1 MAAERPVANA
11 AEGGLPRVLL
21 TGFPPFGGHSVNVS
35 NEVVREL
42 QIRGFEGLDVTTMLL
57 SVDERGS
64 RRIAEM
70 ILDGER
76 FDAILHL
83 GLAESREVISLER
96 YAHNENAFRI
106 ADNSGREVF
115 GPIIDGGDERLEA
128 TASKHVL
135 DEDFEHEDD
144 VVWSDSAGAF
154 VCNETIYR
162 TLNAIAST
170 DARAS
175 DGRPIQ
181 AIFIHLPSESHIGL
195 ERQIEVVGRAARAL
209 ASKPRLEVVG
219 ALLFDEL
226 GRILACRRP
235 PEDVWGGWWEFP
247 GGKVDSGEQP
257 ADALAR
263 EIMEELGVEV
273 TPSWVVASLSHEYQ
287 DRHVALDIWD
297 CGVVEPSNIVPTEHD
312 EIRWLDRQSLGSVK
326 WLPADEPLI
335 QDWIKNGIPQS

>member
-1 MAAERPVANA
+1 MAGTAGV
-11 AEGGLPRVLL
+11 GSPRVLL
-21 TGFPPFGGHSVNVS
+21 TGFPPFGEHTVNVS
-35 NEVVREL
+35 HEVMREL
-42 QIRGFEGLDVTTMLL
+42 QIRGIDGLDVTSILL

-70 ILDGER
+70 IRDGER

-83 GLAESREVISLER
+83 GLADSREVISLER
-96 YAHNENAFRI
+96 FAHNENAFRI
-106 ADNSGREVF
+106 ADNSGREAF
-115 GPIIDGGDERLEA
+115 GMVVESGDERLET

-135 DEDFEHEDD
+135 DEEFEHEDD

-162 TLNAIAST
+162 TLNAIVDTESS
-170 DARAS
+170 AS
-175 DGRPIQ
+175 DGRLMP

-195 ERQIEVVGRAARAL
+195 ERQIEVVGRAAKAL

-219 ALLFDEL
+219 ALLFDVE

-263 EIMEELGVEV
+263 EIMEELGIEV
-273 TPSWVVASLSHEYQ
+273 APRSVVASIAHDYA

-297 CGVVEPSNIVPTEHD
+297 CGVVDPRNISPTEHD
-312 EIRWLDRQSLGSVK
+312 EIRWLDRDSLGSVK

-335 QDWIKNGIPQS
+335 RDWIENGIPQS

>member
-1 MAAERPVANA
+1 MANVA
-11 AEGGLPRVLL
+11 GVGSPRVLL
-21 TGFPPFGGHSVNVS
+21 TGFPAFGGHTVNVS
-35 NEVVREL
+35 HEVVREL
-42 QIRGFEGLDVTTMLL
+42 QIRGIEGLDVTTMLL

-70 ILDGER
+70 IRDGER

-96 YAHNENAFRI
+96 FAHNENAFRI
-106 ADNSGREVF
+106 ADNSGREEF
-115 GPIIDGGDERLEA
+115 GPVVDGGVSRLET

-135 DEDFEHEDD
+135 DEEFEHEGD

-162 TLNAIAST
+162 TLDAIASA
-170 DARAS
+170 DARAA
-175 DGRPIQ
+175 DGRIIPS
-181 AIFIHLPSESHIGL
+181 IFIHLPSESYIGL

-247 GGKVDSGEQP
+247 GGKVDSGEVP
-257 ADALAR
+257 RDALER
-263 EIMEELGVEV
+263 EIMEELGIEV
-273 TPSWVVASLSHEYQ
+273 APRAVVASLSHDYA

-297 CGVVEPSNIVPTEHD
+297 CGVVEPSKIVPSEHD
-312 EIRWLDRQSLGSVK
+312 EIRWLDRHSLGSVK

-335 QDWIKNGIPQS
+335 REWVENGIPKSQSSS